1 MEEKKEKVLAQKQL
15 EQNPEMK
22 QDVVSMA
29 TLAPTQE
36 SVTGTVLPELGKSV
50 SRRKRNTF
58 NGTQTKLSV
67 NHTIPGFHLHVF
79 TDTGGRIQDALDN
92 GYEFVSPVEVG
103 GVSEN
108 VVSRNGDLGDR
119 IRYLVN
125 PRAEGSEQYG
135 YLMKQ
140 RLEWYEEDQ
149 NSLQD
154 KNNKIDNAIRK
165 GKVTGGD
172 PSFYVPSGGIKVQT

>member
-1 MEEKKEKVLAQKQL
+1 MPPAALTNEEKREKVLMRKSL
-15 EQNPEMK
+15 EVNPQMPQE
-22 QDVVSMA
+22 VSQGEISA
-29 TLAPTQE
+29 E
-36 SVTGTVLPELGKSV
+36 GNVR
-50 SRRKRNTF
+50 SRKKRNTF
-58 NGTQTKLSV
+58 NGTQAKISV
-67 NHTIPGFHLHVF
+67 NHTIPGYHLHVF
-79 TDTGGRIQDALDN
+79 TDIGGRIQDALDN
-92 GYEFVSPVEVG
+92 GYEFVSPNEVG

-149 NSLQD
+149 AALQN
-154 KNNKIDNAIRK
+154 KNNQIDAAIRK
-165 GKVTGGD
+165 GKVTGEN
-172 PSFYVPSGGIKVQT
+172 PAFYVPKGGIKLEQT

>member
-1 MEEKKEKVLAQKQL
+1 MCPAALTMEEKKEKVLAQKQR
-15 EQNPEMK
+15 EQNPELK
-22 QDVVSMA
+22 QDVVQMA
-29 TLAPTQE
+29 QK
-36 SVTGTVLPELGKSV
+36 VTELPELGKSV

-79 TDTGGRIQDALDN
+79 TDVGGRIQDALDN
-92 GYEFVSPVEVG
+92 GYEFVSPDEVG

-125 PRAEGSEQYG
+125 PRASGSEQYG

-140 RLEWYEEDQ
+140 RQEWYEEDQ
-149 NSLQD
+149 ASLQD

-172 PSFYVPSGGIKVQT
+172 PSFYVPRDGIKIQT

>member
-1 MEEKKEKVLAQKQL
+1 MPAALTMEEKKAKVLGQRTQ
-15 EQNPEMK
+15 EQNPEAQ
-22 QDVVSMA
+22 QDIIVQQV
-29 TLAPTQE
+29 TQM
-36 SVTGTVLPELGKSV
+36 PEQGKSG

-58 NGTQTKLSV
+58 NGTQTKISV
-67 NHTIPGFHLHVF
+67 NKTIPGYHLHVF
-79 TDTGGRIQDALDN
+79 TDVGGRIQDALDN
-92 GYEFVSPVEVG
+92 GYEFVSPAEVG

-140 RLEWYEEDQ
+140 RQEWYEEDQ
-149 NSLQD
+149 MALQE

-165 GKVTGGD
+165 GKITGSD
-172 PSFYVPSGGIKVQT
+172 PSFYVPAGGIKVTQT